1 MAPRPAPP
9 LLPRAPVGHS
19 WAMLTAR
26 APAKINLTLH
36 VVGRRADGYHALE
49 SLVAFARAADRV
61 GLAPGPGLS
70 LTVEGPTAAL
80 AGPEA
85 DNLVL
90 KAARLLAERVEDL
103 RLGAFLLMKRL
114 PVAAGL
120 GGGSADAA
128 AALRLIARLNK
139 LSLGDP
145 RLLEAARL
153 TGSDVPVCLEP
164 LARTLRG
171 AGEEIG
177 PRVFLPPLH
186 CVLVNPGVPMPTPKV
201 FEKLGLAP
209 GVEIPAAAHPPLAE
223 RYETRALFRLLRAA
237 RNDLEAPAIAL
248 APAVGDALHRL
259 RRRPGCRLARMSGSG
274 ATVFGLF
281 GDETAAT
288 AAAKAVRFKK
298 PDWWVEATT
307 LR

>member
-1 MAPRPAPP
+1 
-9 LLPRAPVGHS
+9 
-19 WAMLTAR
+19 MLTAR

-36 VVGRRADGYHALE
+36 VVGRRANGYHALE

-128 AALRLIARLNK
+128 AALASLARLNK

-153 TGSDVPVCLEP
+153 TGSDVPGLP
-164 LARTLRG
+164 RTAGANPARR
-171 AGEEIG
+171 AREEIG
-177 PRVFLPPLH
+177 PRLFLPPAALRAGQSGRADADAE
-186 CVLVNPGVPMPTPKV
+186 GVRKARPCA
-201 FEKLGLAP
+201 G
-209 GVEIPAAAHPPLAE
+209 GEIPAAAHPPSPSA
-223 RYETRALFRLLRAA
+223 TRRGRSSKLLRAA